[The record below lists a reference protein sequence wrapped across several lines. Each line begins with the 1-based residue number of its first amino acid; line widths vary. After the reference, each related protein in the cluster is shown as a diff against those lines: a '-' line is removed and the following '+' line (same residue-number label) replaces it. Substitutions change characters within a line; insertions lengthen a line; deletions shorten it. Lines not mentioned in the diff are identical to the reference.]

1 MGSNQSSYCYHQS
14 NKFQGTS
21 EQLQAIEQIQSEFQ
35 ITTDHMHAIVDQF
48 IKEMQKGLD
57 HHGATVAMIPSF
69 VSGRPTGEEKGK
81 YLALDL
87 GGTNLR
93 VCQVELLG
101 QGKYHLHQQKY
112 VVSDQLKTGDMR
124 HLCDFIADC
133 VDDFISEHGDPHE
146 KVDMGYTFS
155 FPIWQTSINSGELK
169 QWTKGFAC
177 ANAVGTDPAVLLQD
191 AFHRKNLLVNIAAI
205 VNDTVGTLMAHAYR
219 HPETTMGVILG
230 TGSNTCY
237 YEDISRITKFE
248 ADNNKILSNEMVVN
262 MEWGAFDCE
271 RRILP
276 FTMYD
281 NKLNRESV
289 NINEQLFE
297 KMISGMYLAEIA
309 RNCML
314 HWIDRL
320 VLFGGQSSPELNMQ
334 WRFETA
340 YMSTIHGDHSPNLT
354 ATKHVLEDIMDMPA
368 GSTTLAD
375 RQLVQAICIAVGQ
388 RSARLA
394 ACGLAGIIKHKKMIN
409 DDDDDKKNDC
419 LIAIDGSLF
428 EFYPEYEANMM
439 SALVDLF
446 GEKIRHRVRFELSRD
461 GSGLGA
467 SVIAMMA
474 SKMAK
479 Q

>member
-1 MGSNQSSYCYHQS
+1 M
-14 NKFQGTS
+14 
-21 EQLQAIEQIQSEFQ
+21 EQCQALEQIQTEFQ
-35 ITTDHMHAIVDQF
+35 VNTDHMHAIVKQF
-48 IKEMQKGLD
+48 VQEMNKGLD

-69 VSGRPTGEEKGK
+69 VSGRPTGQEKGQ

-93 VCQVELLG
+93 VCQVALLG
-101 QGKYHLHQQKY
+101 DGQYTLHQQKY
-112 VVSDQLKTGDMR
+112 VVSDQLKLGDMR

-133 VDDFISEHGDPHE
+133 VDDFISEHGDQHTTL
-146 KVDMGYTFS
+146 DLGFTFS
-155 FPIWQTSINSGELK
+155 FPILQTSINSGELK

-177 ANAVGTDPAVLLQD
+177 ANAVGKDPAVLLQD
-191 AFHRKNLLVNIAAI
+191 AFHRKNLQVNIAAI

-237 YEDISRITKFE
+237 YEDISQIKKDFNHGKT
-248 ADNNKILSNEMVVN
+248 LSDEMVVN

-276 FTMYD
+276 LTMYD
-281 NKLNRESV
+281 NKMNRESV
-289 NINEQLFE
+289 NVNEQLFE
-297 KMISGMYLAEIA
+297 KMISGMYLGEIA

-314 HWIDRL
+314 YWIDRL
-320 VLFGGQSSPELNMQ
+320 VLFGGRSSPELNTQ

-340 YMSTIHGDHSPNLT
+340 YMSTIQADHSKDLA
-354 ATKHVLEDIMDMPA
+354 ATKHVLEDIMDLPA

-375 RQLVQAICIAVGQ
+375 RQLVQVICQSVGR

-394 ACGLAGIIKHKKMIN
+394 ACGLAGILSHKN
-409 DDDDDKKNDC
+409 LVVGDNGQDDGSC

-428 EFYPEYEANMM
+428 EFYPDFEKNMTE
-439 SALVDLF
+439 ALVELF
-446 GEKIRHRVRFELSRD
+446 GEKMRSRVRFELSRD

-474 SKMAK
+474 SKLAS